1 MGWYNWTGATT
12 AVHNL
17 PNAWR
22 VTQSAKYQRLMWYKE
37 KVMHMHTASHGE
49 GGPNSPPTHM
59 SVTEVVWWWIAR
71 EHLKVVRR
79 LFLMGPTLSPQ
90 SPPGSVRE
98 WWGSNT
104 PVTLVSLLV
113 TTHGVDHSYQLRVLL

>member
-1 MGWYNWTGATT
+1 
-12 AVHNL
+12 
-17 PNAWR
+17 
-22 VTQSAKYQRLMWYKE
+22 MWYKE

-59 SVTEVVWWWIAR
+59 LVTEVVWWWIAR
-71 EHLKVVRR
+71 EHLKVRR

>member
-1 MGWYNWTGATT
+1 MGWYKWTHATT

-17 PNAWR
+17 PNAWC
-22 VTQSAKYQRLMWYKE
+22 VTQSAEYQRLLWYKE
-37 KVMHMHTASHGE
+37 KVMHMHTAGCGE
-49 GGPNSPPTHM
+49 GEPNSSPTHM

-90 SPPGSVRE
+90 SPPGSVRVV
-98 WWGSNT
+98 G
-104 PVTLVSLLV
+104 
-113 TTHGVDHSYQLRVLL
+113 Q